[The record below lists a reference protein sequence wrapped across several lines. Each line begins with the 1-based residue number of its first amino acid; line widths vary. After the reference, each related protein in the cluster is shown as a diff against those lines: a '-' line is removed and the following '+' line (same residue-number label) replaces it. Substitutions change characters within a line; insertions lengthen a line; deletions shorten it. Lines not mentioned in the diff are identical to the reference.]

1 MPYPHDRRGTGN
13 FPSASLEE
21 LVADRAPVID
31 VHAHAVLPMSLGAA
45 GAAGPELGVSD
56 DGTPFYRVGDYV
68 LRGVRYEGSP
78 FMDVDVR
85 VAAMDAAG
93 IDRQLLSPNPI
104 TYFGDLEPVAAVA
117 YSRAHNDA
125 LAELVRAHPDRLLG
139 AAQLPM
145 QDLPAARTELERSTR
160 ELGLSA
166 PYIDTEPGR
175 PLDDPAMDDFW
186 AAAVDL
192 DVPVFVHPSPLG
204 SQGPADDRR
213 LRRFDLDLLFGFAYD
228 ETLAV
233 AALVFGGVL
242 ERHPGLDVCLSHG
255 GGATAYIAGR
265 LARAV
270 GVPRAW
276 VPDWLRENGTAH
288 YLRPLWM
295 DTPVHSPESVAL
307 LTEVMGTERLVF
319 GTNFAGWDAG
329 GTHAVAEVGDLTP
342 VLSANATRLLRL
354 EGGR

>member
-1 MPYPHDRRGTGN
+1 
-13 FPSASLEE
+13 
-21 LVADRAPVID
+21 
-31 VHAHAVLPMSLGAA
+31 MSLGAA
-45 GAAGPELGVSD
+45 GAAGPELGVAD

-68 LRGVRYEGSP
+68 LRGVRYRGSP

-85 VAAMDAAG
+85 LAAMDAAG

-104 TYFGDLEPVAAVA
+104 TYFGDLDPAAA
-117 YSRAHNDA
+117 ASYARAHNDA

-145 QDLPAARTELERSTR
+145 QDLAAAIAELERSVG

-166 PYIDTEPGR
+166 PYIDTDPGR
-175 PLDDPAMDDFW
+175 TLDDPAMDDFW

-192 DVPVFVHPSPLG
+192 DVPVFVHPTPLG
-204 SQGPADDRR
+204 SQGPADDPR

-242 ERHPGLDVCLSHG
+242 ERHPRLDVCLSHG
-255 GGATAYIAGR
+255 GGAAAYIAGR
-265 LARAV
+265 MSRAV
-270 GVPRAW
+270 DVPRPW
-276 VPDWLRENGTAH
+276 VPDWLRENGALH
-288 YLRPLWM
+288 YLRRLWT
-295 DTPVHSPESVAL
+295 DTHVHSAGSLAL
-307 LTEVMGTERLVF
+307 LTEVMSTDRLVF

-329 GTHAVAEVGDLTP
+329 GEHAVAEVGDLLP
-342 VLSANATRLLRL
+342 VLSANAARLLRL
-354 EGGR
+354 PATG

>member
-1 MPYPHDRRGTGN
+1 M
-13 FPSASLEE
+13 
-21 LVADRAPVID
+21 ADRAPIID

-45 GAAGPELGVSD
+45 GAAGPELGVAD

-85 VAAMDAAG
+85 IAAMDAAG

-104 TYFGDLEPVAAVA
+104 TYFGDLEPAAAVA

-145 QDLPAARTELERSTR
+145 QDLPAALAELERSTR

-166 PYIDTEPGR
+166 PYIDTDPGR
-175 PLDDPAMDDFW
+175 TLDDPAMDDFW

-204 SQGPADDRR
+204 SKGPADDPR

-242 ERHPGLDVCLSHG
+242 ERHPRLDVCLSHG

-265 LARAV
+265 LERAV

-276 VPDWLRENGTAH
+276 VPDWLRENGAAH
-288 YLRPLWM
+288 YLRRLWA
-295 DTPVHSPESVAL
+295 DTHVHSAESLAL
-307 LTEVMGTERLVF
+307 LTEVMGAERLVF

-329 GTHAVAEVGDLTP
+329 GAHAVAEVGDLVP
-342 VLSANATRLLRL
+342 VLSANAARLLRL
-354 EGGR
+354 ADPS